1 MFFWNICSSLL
12 PPPAACIHLIFQL
25 VSLQDAGG
33 QGAPESLPLSQW
45 DSQAVLN
52 CSGNSCELATANN
65 RCLHFCSERASSQ
78 RWVFIQTTGIYHGDG
93 HGYSPN
99 TRALATQGGAV
110 RTESSEKQVQGTH
123 TVGIAR
129 ELKSSER
136 TKYSDTYESPSIES
150 NIWKLYLALC
160 ADRAGTS
167 SNRAE
172 FQGGAQEKKMLS
184 ELLLQRVPETQHY

>member
-1 MFFWNICSSLL
+1 MGQSGC
-12 PPPAACIHLIFQL
+12 
-25 VSLQDAGG
+25 VKLQ
-33 QGAPESLPLSQW
+33 W
-45 DSQAVLN
+45 YF
-52 CSGNSCELATANN
+52 CELATANN

-123 TVGIAR
+123 TVGIAC

-136 TKYSDTYESPSIES
+136 TKYSDTYPPVLNQTYENYISLSVQTVLEPLQTGLNFKGAHKKKKCFQNFYSSVFQKHSVISEA
-150 NIWKLYLALC
+150 LAL
-160 ADRAGTS
+160 ALASTWHWMG
-167 SNRAE
+167 
-172 FQGGAQEKKMLS
+172 
-184 ELLLQRVPETQHY
+184 